1 MENNFF
7 SLEFGSKIESS
18 PVPLALFE
26 VELRKL
32 TPVCFSR
39 GLLEDLSFKK
49 EEALQRFK
57 EDPLFLLQKKD
68 RGPVSRALELFL
80 TKGAP
85 FDEALSLKFGK
96 HTTYHEIRI
105 TGKAVSFFQRKF
117 VYFLFID
124 LNPYLQRYSSPRTAS
139 LELDNRAVLV
149 KKEVYDALT
158 GLPTMSFFCELAK
171 VGKPSIESRGET
183 CAMLAFDY
191 MGIKTFNLK
200 NGTEEGDALIRGLGR
215 LLSLSFTPLC
225 CARFGA
231 DHCYAFASVKNLE
244 PTLSWIFQE
253 VKKLNN
259 GNSLPLRVGVY
270 RMKKGEGEAVLD
282 ACDKAKFASDFDR
295 QSYSSHFTYFTPEME
310 KSIAMRDY
318 VLTHLDEALSKNWIQ
333 AYYQPIVRSSS
344 GQVCAEEAL
353 ARWVDPSLG
362 LVEPKDFISCLEE
375 AHLLYKIDLRMVSL
389 IIQDFKTKQR
399 LGVPLLPVSI
409 NLSRF
414 DFEQGDMV
422 GEIVKLL
429 QEGGFPP
436 TLVNIEITEAVA
448 GRDPGFIRRQIERFH
463 KAGFKVWMDDF
474 GAGYSSLN
482 VLSDFDF
489 DLVKFDMKFMASF
502 PANPKSAP
510 LLSSLLDMASALG
523 VDTLCEGVESR
534 DQLIFLQ
541 NHGCDRIQGFY
552 FQRPLPLSETIAN
565 RSRFTRESPLEAPY
579 FQKVGEFSLEHPFGF
594 DGSTGAKAGILEY
607 QNGKFHLLRST
618 QPYRDALEKA
628 GLINFSSFSK
638 TRLPFLKE
646 PPSAFCDAVER
657 CIASGNYEET
667 PLLEKGLATY
677 VCRMKEI
684 ARRGDGDPA
693 YAILV
698 QLEPSNESHLLSTF
712 PFPSATAKLLFAP
725 DGEPSDILFLSSTP
739 FLDDFLFQ
747 RMRGIEGKKLSEL
760 EPGFDPKWLRLALAC
775 LKQNRDIRG
784 ETHSRAY
791 SRDLVY
797 RFSPK
802 KGEKDVFFCRM
813 FEIQP
818 GEFLQAEAEHRLRAD
833 DPLYKASVCLLRK
846 QGKEGTQEA
855 LDVLRK
861 GLGCQAIHL
870 YGAFSSSCSLL
881 ASSSYLG
888 KPAKFHL
895 GEEETKALLS
905 CCRKNE
911 EVVEPSQE
919 ELPSFLLC
927 PRTLL
932 CPVRSA
938 SKIVGVLVLEGYASD
953 RKEESVFA
961 LGELGSLLLP
971 RFQQK
976 QPKKVK
982 KAEPLSKGRK
992 GSLLRR
998 LDAPSLAER
1007 DCLESYNMG
1016 FLLFGAPFFCL
1027 LLFLLA
1033 YLGTKGSSSSVG
1045 VDLFL
1050 LPSYALPRLIWLSV
1064 YLAISLFAFFFCLL
1078 LKKRTIAPPH
1088 WLKETV
1094 LFAYLL
1100 STSLIATLLSWQED
1114 QLGYLSLA
1122 SALSMMYLSA
1132 SFRLSP
1138 IKSTALVGA
1147 SSLLLWVLV
1156 AFVPCLSQEGIAL
1169 SAPSKMFWATLGGAA
1184 AICLFLAF
1192 VLYGLFLRMLHL
1204 STVDPLTQARN
1215 RFALNLDKDR
1225 YYGKDCFLMVLDIDD
1240 FKHWN
1245 DSFGHE
1251 KGDALL
1257 SSFASCLIEAFGE
1270 ESVYRYGGDE
1280 FLVIKEEERA
1290 SFLRRNQSFR
1300 EKLSSAFKGNENV
1313 SFTAGFEKVSF
1324 QDEASFSSAVS
1335 EVDALLY
1342 EGKKSGKATVVE
1354 R

>member
-26 VELRKL
+26 AELRKL

-39 GLLEDLSFKK
+39 GLLEDLSCEK
-49 EEALQRFK
+49 EEALRRFK
-57 EDPLFLLQKKD
+57 EDPLFLLQEKD
-68 RGPVSRALELFL
+68 RRPVSRALELFL
-80 TKGAP
+80 TKGTP
-85 FDEALSLKFGK
+85 FDEALSIKFGK

-105 TGKAVSFFQRKF
+105 TGKAVSFSQRKF
-117 VYFLFID
+117 VYFLFTD
-124 LNPYLQRYSSPRTAS
+124 LNPYLQRHSSPQTAS

-253 VKKLNN
+253 ARKLNK

-270 RMKKGEGEAVLD
+270 RMKKGDGEAVLD
-282 ACDKAKFASDFDR
+282 ACDKAKFASDYDR
-295 QSYSSHFTYFTPEME
+295 QSYASHFTYFTPEME

-333 AYYQPIVRSSS
+333 AYYQPIFRSSS

-362 LVEPKDFISCLEE
+362 LVEPKEFIPCLEE

-414 DFEQGDMV
+414 DFEQGDV
-422 GEIVKLL
+422 VEEISKLL

-436 TLVNIEITEAVA
+436 SLLNIEITEAVA
-448 GRDPGFIRRQIERFH
+448 GRDPEFISRQIERFH
-463 KAGFKVWMDDF
+463 KAGFEVWMDDF

-489 DLVKFDMKFMASF
+489 DLVKLDMKFMSNF
-502 PANPKSAP
+502 PGNPKSTP
-510 LLSSLLDMASALG
+510 LLSSVLDMASALG

-552 FQRPLPLSETIAN
+552 YQKLLPLSDIIAN
-565 RSRFTRESPLEAPY
+565 RSHFTRESPSEAPY

-594 DGSTGAKAGILEY
+594 DGATGTKAGILEY

-618 QPYRDALEKA
+618 QPYRDALEKI
-628 GLINFSSFSK
+628 GLVNFSSFSK
-638 TRLPFLKE
+638 TRLPFLRD
-646 PPSAFCDAVER
+646 PTSSFCDAVER
-657 CIASGNYEET
+657 CIASGNCEES
-667 PLLEKGLATY
+667 PVLEKGLPTY
-677 VCRMKEI
+677 VCRVKEI
-684 ARRGDGDPA
+684 ARRGSNNPA

-698 QLEPSNESHLLSTF
+698 QLEPSNESHLLKSSS
-712 PFPSATAKLLFAP
+712 FPSATAKLLYGP
-725 DGEPSDILFLSSTP
+725 NGEPCDILFLTSTP
-739 FLDDFLFQ
+739 FLDDFLFSK
-747 RMRGIEGKKLSEL
+747 MREIEGKKLSEL
-760 EPGFDPKWLRLALAC
+760 EPGFDPKWLRLAQEC
-775 LKQNRDIRG
+775 LKQNKEIRG

-818 GEFLQAEAEHRLRAD
+818 GEFVQAEAEHKLGAD
-833 DPLYKASVCLLRK
+833 DPLYKASVTLLRK
-846 QGKEGTQEA
+846 EGKEGTQEA
-855 LDVLRK
+855 LGILRT
-861 GLGCQAIHL
+861 GLRCQAIHL
-870 YGAFSSSCSLL
+870 YAVFASSCGLL

-888 KPAKFHL
+888 KEPKSHL
-895 GEEETKALLS
+895 GEKETESLLS
-905 CCRKNE
+905 CCKVNE
-911 EVVEPSQE
+911 EVVEPLQKD
-919 ELPSFLLC
+919 LPAFLSC

-932 CPVRSA
+932 CPIRNGGQ
-938 SKIVGVLVLEGYASD
+938 IVGVLVLEGYAMD
-953 RKEESVFA
+953 KKEETVFA
-961 LGELGSLLLP
+961 LGELGSLLLS
-971 RFQQK
+971 RFRKK
-976 QPKKVK
+976 QSKKK
-982 KAEPLSKGRK
+982 KAKSPSKGGKESPLRFL
-992 GSLLRR
+992 SL
-998 LDAPSLAER
+998 PSLAER

-1016 FLLFGAPFFCL
+1016 FLLFGAPFFYL

-1033 YLGTKGSSSSVG
+1033 YLGMKGSSSSAG
-1045 VDLFL
+1045 VDLL
-1050 LPSYALPRLIWLSV
+1050 HVSSYALPRLVGLSV

-1078 LKKRTIAPPH
+1078 LRKKKIAPPH
-1088 WLKETV
+1088 WLKESV
-1094 LFAYLL
+1094 LTIYLV
-1100 STSLIATLLSWQED
+1100 STCLIAILLSWQES
-1114 QLGYLSLA
+1114 QLGSLSLVF
-1122 SALSMMYLSA
+1122 ALSMMYLSA
-1132 SFRLSP
+1132 SFRLHP
-1138 IKSTALVGA
+1138 LKSTIFLGA
-1147 SSLLLWVLV
+1147 SCLVLSILV
-1156 AFVPCLSQEGIAL
+1156 AFVPCLSQEGILL
-1169 SAPSKMFWATLGGAA
+1169 SSPSKMFWATLGGSA
-1184 AICLFLAF
+1184 AICLFLSF
-1192 VLYGLFLRMLHL
+1192 VLYGLFLRMLRL
-1204 STVDPLTQARN
+1204 STIDPLTQARN
-1215 RFALNLDKDR
+1215 RFAFNLDKDR

-1270 ESVYRYGGDE
+1270 GSVYRYGGDE
-1280 FLVIKEEERA
+1280 FLIIKEEERA
-1290 SFLRRNQSFR
+1290 SFLRRNESFR
-1300 EKLSSAFKGNENV
+1300 QLLSSAFQGNENV
-1313 SFTAGFEKVSF
+1313 SFTAGFEKVNF

-1342 EGKKSGKATVVE
+1342 EGKKSGKAIVVE